1 MVTPTKFINEKQLNS
16 ESRQTKNNKRS
27 LKQILKS
34 QENQESLSEE
44 QEFKPKFQK
53 IFEITKIERT
63 IIEQEEP
70 ALQNTNNKRIRKYE
84 PAFFEETD
92 TRKTKSTD
100 QLIKEI
106 IRAFRYTLF
115 KQQFIRLYSK
125 TT

>member
-70 ALQNTNNKRIRKYE
+70 ALQNKRIRKYE

-106 IRAFRYTLF
+106 IRAFRYT
-115 KQQFIRLYSK
+115 
-125 TT
+125 